1 MVERSVLPFPDLVED
16 RVRHPADEVRRDLGP
31 VKLGQVT
38 LDLAHRHAA
47 RVEAQNLAVEAIEPG
62 LALGDQLR
70 LEAADAVA
78 WHRNVDLAILGQDR
92 LCARSV
98 AAVAAAAA
106 RRIAFLVA
114 QVLGQLGPERPLDQ
128 RLLELLEKPIVARQV
143 FGLLVVSKQ
152 LIQ

>member
-1 MVERSVLPFPDLVED
+1 M
-16 RVRHPADEVRRDLGP
+16 
-31 VKLGQVT
+31 
-38 LDLAHRHAA
+38 
-47 RVEAQNLAVEAIEPG
+47 
-62 LALGDQLR
+62 
-70 LEAADAVA
+70 
-78 WHRNVDLAILGQDR
+78 HRNVDLAILGQDR

-143 FGLLVVSKQ
+143 FGLLIVSKQ
-152 LIQ
+152 LIRTRPPRAAARGIDSARFG